1 MGAQARIN
9 LLVGQASMQKFFEA
23 TCWSRDQGEASS
35 EQYAVLRQ
43 QTASEISLAKWHSSL
58 DRAVAFLQRD
68 VGYSLLDDAR
78 SENNGEVSIRRPKYD
93 ARFRRKERA
102 LRFPK
107 TKSALPT
114 RSVLEKSWEV
124 HDGSDSDCERSAST
138 RENLLTEQMRVYLLR
153 YGVIPHYPDDLTL
166 AIRFSESIGGRED
179 DKMSHVLMYKTVLEG
194 LGLLHQCQFD
204 YADVVLCLAYASV
217 YFRTIFRCLGDK
229 MNANETAHV
238 SVLLIYLAHCFLLDV
253 NCPLRC
259 WQQSVFRTYCSLKVL
274 DAALFRLFE
283 TQNFSLMLSQEEERE
298 ALRSLLG
305 LNRYM
310 LVDDRDSAVRSTD
323 DNTDATLSTDVAFED
338 TS

>member
-153 YGVIPHYPDDLTL
+153 YGVIPHYPGDLTL
-166 AIRFSESIGGRED
+166 AIRFSESIGGRLD
-179 DKMSHVLMYKTVLEG
+179 
-194 LGLLHQCQFD
+194 
-204 YADVVLCLAYASV
+204 
-217 YFRTIFRCLGDK
+217 DK